1 MVEDLQVQKA
11 TPNHS
16 VVTES
21 LHEELMDLRNEN
33 LIEDLQIQKA
43 APSHS
48 VVTEPLNEEI
58 MKI

>member
-1 MVEDLQVQKA
+1 
-11 TPNHS
+11 
-16 VVTES
+16 
-21 LHEELMDLRNEN
+21 MDLRNEN